1 VLLLQGEMKALQRL
15 NTAYFLSGSS
25 MQDTWCTPAC
35 SLCAALVLSQDEMKA
50 LQRLNTAYFLSGY
63 LGFTATWLL
72 GLISRILGKQGL
84 AQATAQLKG
93 LLRCVSPQ
101 YCFAQGLYDITSTY
115 QGSGELHVQHGYTYQ
130 SPLMLCKILVDVRH
144 DKRLMIGC

>member
-1 VLLLQGEMKALQRL
+1 
-15 NTAYFLSGSS
+15 
-25 MQDTWCTPAC
+25 
-35 SLCAALVLSQDEMKA
+35 MKA

-72 GLISRILGKQGL
+72 GLIARIMGKQAL

-93 LLRCVSPQ
+93 LLRCVSPH

-115 QGSGELHVQHGYTYQ
+115 QGSGERRFNMVIKYFYQ
-130 SPLMLCKILVDVRH
+130 ASKLWSCRIGIPDAVR
-144 DKRLMIGC
+144 